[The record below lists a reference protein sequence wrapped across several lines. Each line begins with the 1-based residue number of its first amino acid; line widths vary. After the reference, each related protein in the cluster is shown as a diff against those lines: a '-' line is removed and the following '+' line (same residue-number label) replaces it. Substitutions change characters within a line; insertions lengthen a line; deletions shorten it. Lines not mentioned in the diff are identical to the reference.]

1 MKNNEQYGIAVEVFL
16 ANLFNVEMNEEYKK
30 RASIE
35 LFNKLEEKSKQDILE
50 QFKDENIKIKA
61 FSGERQGLHD
71 FILNNN
77 LTLSVKSNIGN
88 LGKVCPQ
95 YIGQATSKTFFNKIG
110 ITEIPEDYNTR
121 KELFKEYVFNNL
133 EQLTNTYFEN
143 LFSSDYLFY
152 IYELNEKQPNFFLL
166 SKLNKPNFSN
176 LKLSKSIK
184 DWKSSNQL
192 LINNKVLGEFQIHNN
207 RDCFKFRFN
216 MKTLLS
222 LYEFKTERLEL
233 KNEDCL
239 VYLKSI
245 PDNSIDL
252 ILIDPPYKIS
262 RDTGFANGEE
272 KGTDVDRFRVSYQ
285 FGNWD
290 NSRDI
295 LPQVIKEAYR
305 VLKKHGSI
313 VCFYDLWKITDLRKW
328 LEKNNFKQIRFAEWV
343 KTNPVPI
350 NSKLNYLT
358 NSREAIITA
367 VKVSKPT
374 FNSAYDNG
382 IYSHPINHEKGRFHP
397 TQKPVKL
404 IEELILKHSNENDVI
419 LDCFSGSG
427 TTMLAC
433 NNLNRRFMGCE
444 ISPKYFYKS
453 IKRIQKNTSN

>member
-1 MKNNEQYGIAVEVFL
+1 MISIREKRDETIVIQNNKLIYGLAINTCLLFFTFSGIFNILKNNIVQVYLDTVLIFICHFL
-16 ANLFNVEMNEEYKK
+16 FRYFSKFRKK
-30 RASIE
+30 TFIKINSQ
-35 LFNKLEEKSKQDILE
+35 KLEILSTSKRRTFLLKDIKKVQIE
-50 QFKDENIKIKA
+50 KIKL
-61 FSGERQGLHD
+61 RR
-71 FILNNN
+71 
-77 LTLSVKSNIGN
+77 
-88 LGKVCPQ
+88 
-95 YIGQATSKTFFNKIG
+95 
-110 ITEIPEDYNTR
+110 EIP
-121 KELFKEYVFNNL
+121 
-133 EQLTNTYFEN
+133 
-143 LFSSDYLFY
+143 Y
-152 IYELNEKQPNFFLL
+152 IVK
-166 SKLNKPNFSN
+166 
-176 LKLSKSIK
+176 
-184 DWKSSNQL
+184 
-192 LINNKVLGEFQIHNN
+192 
-207 RDCFKFRFN
+207 
-216 MKTLLS
+216 
-222 LYEFKTERLEL
+222 LEL

-328 LEKNNFKQIRFAEWV
+328 LEKNNFKQIRFAEWI

-358 NSREAIITA
+358 NSREAIITG

-374 FNSAYDNG
+374 FNSSYDNG

-404 IEELILKHSNENDVI
+404 IEELILKHSNENDIV

-444 ISPKYFYKS
+444 LSPKYFYKS